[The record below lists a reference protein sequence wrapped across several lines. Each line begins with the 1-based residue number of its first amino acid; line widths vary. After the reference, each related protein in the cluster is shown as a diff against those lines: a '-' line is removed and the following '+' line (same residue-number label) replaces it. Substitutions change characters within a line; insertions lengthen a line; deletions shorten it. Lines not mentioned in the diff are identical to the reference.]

1 MHGLHRIQKLF
12 NLDYHVS
19 EFSCFFSLKLIET
32 RAENEEFLFSHYGIG
47 E

>member
-1 MHGLHRIQKLF
+1 MHRLHGIQKLF

-32 RAENEEFLFSHYGIG
+32 RAENQEFLFSLYGMG